1 MQGVERREHD
11 HKADAEVGDAEVLL
25 AFGEAVLLKLGHGIQ
40 KCDSCE
46 WLQGFESG

>member
-1 MQGVERREHD
+1 LQRVERREHD
-11 HKADAEVGDAEVLL
+11 HKADTEVGDAEVLL

-40 KCDSCE
+40 KSGSYG